1 MIEILE
7 GLRILWHYWEVGHNW
22 RSRLLGVCPRKTC
35 VVPSPFLSFC
45 FLAAMRWASLL
56 HHKLPTMILSFP
68 TGPEGEKP
76 SNHGPKPLKQWAK
89 LNFPSLL
96 LVFLGDFYKVEMYLF
111 IIVLS
116 LLHKGNS
123 FILFFSVCVCHHY
136 NRLWNIKEFPQNNEK
151 LYHIKLVYSIQNG
164 WRELKMFNLWVN
176 TKYIFMI

>member
-123 FILFFSVCVCHHY
+123 FILSFQYVSVTITIDY
-136 NRLWNIKEFPQNNEK
+136 ETLKNFLRIMRTYITWSWFT
-151 LYHIKLVYSIQNG
+151 LYKMDERN
-164 WRELKMFNLWVN
+164 WRCL
-176 TKYIFMI
+176 ICG